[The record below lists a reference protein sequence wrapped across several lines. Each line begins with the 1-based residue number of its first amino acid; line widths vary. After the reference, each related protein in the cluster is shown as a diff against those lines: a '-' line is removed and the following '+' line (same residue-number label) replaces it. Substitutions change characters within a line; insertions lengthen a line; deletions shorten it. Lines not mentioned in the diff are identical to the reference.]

1 MSQRPPRRNRNLS
14 REQAASARRDR
25 DGNRFFESQLLPD
38 IPRRPEDTIIT
49 TESGQRL
56 DRLASEYYRDPT
68 LWWVIAAANN
78 LGRGD
83 WTVPAG
89 IQLRIPQNLA
99 EVSTEIDRINRAR

>member
-1 MSQRPPRRNRNLS
+1 MSRLSPSRNRNLS
-14 REQAASARRDR
+14 RYSAADARRSS
-25 DGNRFFESQLLPD
+25 DGNQFFETQLPPD

-56 DRLASEYYRDPT
+56 DRLASEYYGDPT
-68 LWWVIAAANN
+68 LWWVIASANE

-99 EVSTEIDRINRAR
+99 QVSNEITEINRER